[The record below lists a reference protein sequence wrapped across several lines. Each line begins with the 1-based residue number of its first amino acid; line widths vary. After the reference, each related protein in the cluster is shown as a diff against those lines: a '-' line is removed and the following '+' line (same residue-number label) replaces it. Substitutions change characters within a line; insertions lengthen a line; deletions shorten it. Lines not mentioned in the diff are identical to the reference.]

1 MVSFLAAAFGIGFL
15 VVVCAMGVGLTYLGL
30 IEDIDF
36 EAAETDGDSA
46 N

>member
-30 IEDIDF
+30 TEDVDF
-36 EAAETDGDSA
+36 EAAETDAESA